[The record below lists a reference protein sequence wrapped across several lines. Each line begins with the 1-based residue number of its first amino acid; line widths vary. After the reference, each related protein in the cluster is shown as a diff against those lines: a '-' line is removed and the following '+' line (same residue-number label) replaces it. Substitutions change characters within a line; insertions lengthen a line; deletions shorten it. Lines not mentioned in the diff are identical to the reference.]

1 MKTVRYILSCSLLLL
16 SCSTAYSDVCSDLQ
30 AGIAKATALK
40 QEMQREASPFLSTP
54 NTPGR
59 NDSVCKAAEILRSH
73 IVTII
78 GLMDSKCLNDEQYR
92 ELAASLDSSMKTA
105 NSNIGLFCN

>member
-1 MKTVRYILSCSLLLL
+1 MV
-16 SCSTAYSDVCSDLQ
+16 
-30 AGIAKATALK
+30 
-40 QEMQREASPFLSTP
+40 REASPFLSSAT
-54 NTPGR
+54 TPGR
-59 NDSVCKAAEILRSH
+59 NDGVCRAAENLRSH

-92 ELAASLDSSMKTA
+92 ELAASLDSSMKAA